1 MHALPGGANK
11 DSHSG
16 TSSKEAGLWSSA
28 SARQQATECI
38 LFIARE
44 AASDP
49 AFGNGLVGI
58 QIVNEAKYQ
67 AKGMFEWYD
76 SVLSEVGKVENSIP
90 IYVSDAWDLGPTLK
104 WAQKRKE
111 GNPVVVDTHKYFCF
125 GGPNV
130 GKSPH
135 EIINNKVPE
144 LFRSVDLSPAK
155 GTSVVVGEWSCVLG
169 EQAWEKVGKEERG
182 PLTKKYG
189 HVQSRRWFEVTGGSF
204 FWTWK
209 MVSLFGVSVRDQC

>member
-1 MHALPGGANK
+1 MHALPGGANT
-11 DSHSG
+11 SPHSG

-38 LFIARE
+38 LFIACE
-44 AASDP
+44 AASDT

-76 SVLSEVGKVENSIP
+76 YVLEEVGKVESSIP
-90 IYVSDAWDLGPTLK
+90 IYVSDAWDLGSTLK
-104 WAQKRKE
+104 WVQKRGKG

-135 EIINNKVPE
+135 EIIERKVSG
-144 LFRSVDLSPAK
+144 LFSGVDLSPAK
-155 GTSVVVGEWSCVLG
+155 GVSVVVGEWSCVLG
-169 EQAWEKVGKEERG
+169 EKAWEKVGKEERG
-182 PLTKKYG
+182 PLTRRFG
-189 HVQSRRWFEVTGGSF
+189 EVQSRRWFDVTGGSF

-209 MVSLFGVSVRDQC
+209 MVS